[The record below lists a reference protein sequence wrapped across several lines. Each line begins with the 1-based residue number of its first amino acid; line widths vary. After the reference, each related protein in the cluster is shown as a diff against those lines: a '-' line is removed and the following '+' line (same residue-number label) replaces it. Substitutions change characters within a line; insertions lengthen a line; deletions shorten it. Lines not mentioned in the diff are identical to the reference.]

1 MTLKEDKNME
11 QNKHPT
17 YTLLEDLID
26 VVKNRIEDLFRLFS
40 DEKVDLD
47 TLAHQLEER
56 ILPIANKKAKEKG
69 ITYAG
74 GTLTIRSVTESHF
87 SYEFSLYF
95 QNTQGK
101 WFERSGNSPELST
114 THYLTDEAIKELH
127 EKKEIKYELEETSTL
142 PTAEAPQE
150 SKNTSAPSPR
160 ELPEKS
166 ENISA
171 PNT

>member
-1 MTLKEDKNME
+1 MK

-17 YTLLEDLID
+17 HTLLEDLID
-26 VVKNRIEDLFRLFS
+26 VVENCIEDLFWSFLG
-40 DEKVDLD
+40 EKVDLD
-47 TLAHQLEER
+47 TLAHQLEKG
-56 ILPIANKKAKEKG
+56 ILLSANKKAKEKG

-74 GTLTIRSVTESHF
+74 GMLTIRSVTESHF
-87 SYEFSLYF
+87 SCEFSLYF

-101 WFERSGNSPELST
+101 WLKESGNSQLST
-114 THYLTDEAIKELH
+114 TLLTDEAIKELH
-127 EKKEIKYELEETSTL
+127 EKKGIQYSLELESL
-142 PTAEAPQE
+142 SSAPPAAEAPQE
-150 SKNTSAPSPR
+150 SKSTSAPSPQ

>member
-1 MTLKEDKNME
+1 ME

-17 YTLLEDLID
+17 HTLLEDLID
-26 VVKNRIEDLFRLFS
+26 VVKNRIEDLFRSFS

-47 TLAHQLEER
+47 TLAHQLEKG
-56 ILPIANKKAKEKG
+56 ILLIANKKAKEKG

-74 GTLTIRSVTESHF
+74 GMLTIRSVTEPHF
-87 SYEFSLYF
+87 SCEFSLYF

-101 WFERSGNSPELST
+101 WLKESGNSQLST
-114 THYLTDEAIKELH
+114 TLLTDEAIKELH
-127 EKKEIKYELEETSTL
+127 EKKEIQYNLELEPPSSA
-142 PTAEAPQE
+142 PPAAEAPQE
-150 SKNTSAPSPR
+150 SKSTSAPSPQ
-160 ELPEKS
+160 ELPKKS